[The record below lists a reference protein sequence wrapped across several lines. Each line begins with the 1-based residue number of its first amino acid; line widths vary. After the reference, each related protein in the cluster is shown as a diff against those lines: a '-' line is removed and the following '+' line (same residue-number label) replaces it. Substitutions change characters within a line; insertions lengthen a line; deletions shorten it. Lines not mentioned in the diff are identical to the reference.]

1 MEENKKQT
9 TLTQKDYQKKYDKKT
24 KIVSVKYVLS
34 DMKDYMR
41 LKEYLDKTGQTANSF
56 IKDLINDFFEHKKYE
71 ISEERIAEYYKDY
84 NVDRKLLDKLKSM
97 VGNERFDIIMNY
109 HKSEIESEIYDA
121 FIGKGECFD
130 EWIEQFLLDVECGD
144 IDINVSDEEFIKIIS
159 DSMSGIIG
167 YIACY
172 V

>member
-1 MEENKKQT
+1 MKENKKQT

-24 KIVSVKYVLS
+24 KMVSVKYVLS
-34 DMKDYMR
+34 DMEDYMR
-41 LKEYLDKTGQTANSF
+41 LKENLDRTGQTANSF

-71 ISEERIAEYYKDY
+71 INEERIADYYKGY
-84 NVDRKLLDKLKSM
+84 NVEMELLDKLKTM

-109 HKSEIESEIYDA
+109 YKSNIESELYDA
-121 FIGKGECFD
+121 FMGKGECFD
-130 EWIEQFLLDVECGD
+130 EWMEQFLLNVECGD
-144 IDINVSDEEFIKIIS
+144 IDINIS
-159 DSMSGIIG
+159 DDDFRKMISHNMSESIG

>member
-1 MEENKKQT
+1 ME
-9 TLTQKDYQKKYDKKT
+9 
-24 KIVSVKYVLS
+24 
-34 DMKDYMR
+34 
-41 LKEYLDKTGQTANSF
+41 
-56 IKDLINDFFEHKKYE
+56 
-71 ISEERIAEYYKDY
+71 
-84 NVDRKLLDKLKSM
+84 LLDKLKSM

-144 IDINVSDEEFIKIIS
+144 IDINVSDEEFMKIIS
-159 DSMSGIIG
+159 NSMSGIIG

>member
-1 MEENKKQT
+1 MEEKIKRT

-24 KIVSVKYVLS
+24 KMVSVKYVLS
-34 DMKDYMR
+34 DMKDYIR
-41 LKEYLDKTGQTANSF
+41 LKEYLDRTGQTANGF

-71 ISEERIAEYYKDY
+71 INEERIADYYKDY
-84 NVDRKLLDKLKSM
+84 NVDMELLEKLKTM

-109 HKSEIESEIYDA
+109 YKSEMESEIYNA

-130 EWIEQFLLDVECGD
+130 EWIEQFLLDVECRD
-144 IDINVSDEEFIKIIS
+144 IDITVSDDEFRKIIS

>member
-24 KIVSVKYVLS
+24 KMVSVKYVLS
-34 DMKDYMR
+34 DMQDYIR
-41 LKEYLDKTGQTANSF
+41 LKEYLDRTGQTANSF

-71 ISEERIAEYYKDY
+71 INEERIADYYKDY
-84 NVDRKLLDKLKSM
+84 NVDMELLDKLKTM
-97 VGNERFDIIMNY
+97 VGNEKFDIIMNY
-109 HKSEIESEIYDA
+109 YKSKMESEIYNA
-121 FIGKGECFD
+121 FMGRGECFD
-130 EWIEQFLLDVECGD
+130 EWIEQFLFEVECRD
-144 IDINVSDEEFIKIIS
+144 IDINVSDDEFRKIIS

-167 YIACY
+167 YIDCY

>member
-97 VGNERFDIIMNY
+97 VGNRIRNI
-109 HKSEIESEIYDA
+109 
-121 FIGKGECFD
+121 
-130 EWIEQFLLDVECGD
+130 
-144 IDINVSDEEFIKIIS
+144 
-159 DSMSGIIG
+159 
-167 YIACY
+167 
-172 V
+172 

>member
-9 TLTQKDYQKKYDKKT
+9 TLTQKDYQKKYDKTT

-41 LKEYLDKTGQTANSF
+41 LKEYLDRTGQTANSF

-71 ISEERIAEYYKDY
+71 MNEERIADYYKDY
-84 NVDRKLLDKLKSM
+84 NVDIELLDKLKNV
-97 VGNERFDIIMNY
+97 VGNERLDIIMGC
-109 HKSEIESEIYDA
+109 HKSDIESDIYDA
-121 FIGKGECFD
+121 FVGKGECFD

-144 IDINVSDEEFIKIIS
+144 IDINVSDEEFRKVIS
-159 DSMSGIIG
+159 HSMSGNVG
-167 YIACY
+167 CIACY

>member
-24 KIVSVKYVLS
+24 KMVSIKYVLS

-41 LKEYLDKTGQTANSF
+41 LKEYLDRTGQTANSF

-71 ISEERIAEYYKDY
+71 INEERIADYYKDY
-84 NVDRKLLDKLKSM
+84 NVEMELLDKLKSK
-97 VGNERFDIIMNY
+97 VGNERFDIIMDY
-109 HKSEIESEIYDA
+109 HKSEIESEVYDA

-130 EWIEQFLLDVECGD
+130 EWIEHFLLDVECGD
-144 IDINVSDEEFIKIIS
+144 IDINVSDEEFRKIIR

>member
-24 KIVSVKYVLS
+24 KMVSVKYVLS
-34 DMKDYMR
+34 DMQDYMR
-41 LKEYLDKTGQTANSF
+41 LKEYLDRTGQTANSF
-56 IKDLINDFFEHKKYE
+56 IKDLINDFFERKKYE
-71 ISEERIAEYYKDY
+71 INEERIADYYKDY
-84 NVDRKLLDKLKSM
+84 NVDIELLEKLKTM

-109 HKSEIESEIYDA
+109 YKSEMESEIYNA

-130 EWIEQFLLDVECGD
+130 EWIEQFLLDVECRD
-144 IDINVSDEEFIKIIS
+144 IDINVSDDEFRKIIS
-159 DSMSGIIG
+159 HSMSESMG

>member
-34 DMKDYMR
+34 DMQDYDR
-41 LKEYLDKTGQTANSF
+41 LMDYLDRTGQTANSF
-56 IKDLINDFFEHKKYE
+56 IKDLINDFFEHNKYE
-71 ISEERIAEYYKDY
+71 INEERIADYYKDY
-84 NVDRKLLDKLKSM
+84 NVEMELLDKLKTM
-97 VGNERFDIIMNY
+97 VGNEKFDIIMNY
-109 HKSEIESEIYDA
+109 YKSNIESEIYDA

-130 EWIEQFLLDVECGD
+130 EWIEQFLLDAECGD
-144 IDINVSDEEFIKIIS
+144 IDINVSDEEFRRIIS
-159 DSMSGIIG
+159 DSMSDIIG

>member
-1 MEENKKQT
+1 MEENKIHT

-41 LKEYLDKTGQTANSF
+41 LKEYLDRTGQTANSF
-56 IKDLINDFFEHKKYE
+56 IKDLIKDFFEKEKYVLNDKK
-71 ISEERIAEYYKDY
+71 IADYYKDY
-84 NVDRKLLDKLKSM
+84 NIDGELLDKLKNIIGSDRI
-97 VGNERFDIIMNY
+97 NIIMDY
-109 HKSEIESEIYDA
+109 QRDCIESELYDA

-144 IDINVSDEEFIKIIS
+144 IDINVSDEGFRKVIS
-159 DSMSGIIG
+159 HSMSESIG
-167 YIACY
+167 CIACY